1 MNHGFDFQKT
11 NYFHFKQTS
20 MHYMYLVN
28 ISLYFLCS
36 LEITNLITWLFCFTD
51 TLPHLPQNTSHKNHR
66 KTKLIRLGESHTFDT
81 YPCRSLC
88 RKVPMSTLVYIM
100 QWVHSLCVLSVADKK
115 KNWLK
120 IVITWVTQNLINFTR
135 RTEWFTDILWPPF
148 LLQHRRVAP
157 NHMTWG
163 HTDGG
168 ERWRPL
174 LAGLPSLTWWDN
186 WRLGF
191 LDWWSITGSAGR
203 MGQRSICGGHLWNW
217 TVSRSAIQ
225 SGKKIKENIKINFIN
240 TSMI

>member
-1 MNHGFDFQKT
+1 MFNK
-11 NYFHFKQTS
+11 HFTVFLLFLENDQFYYS
-20 MHYMYLVN
+20 DLF
-28 ISLYFLCS
+28 ISLTHPPPS
-36 LEITNLITWLFCFTD
+36 T
-51 TLPHLPQNTSHKNHR
+51 PHPPPPQNNDQ
-66 KTKLIRLGESHTFDT
+66 KTKLNQALR
-81 YPCRSLC
+81 RSYLWYISMPLSMQEGSNVYSCLHNAMSALVVCALC
-88 RKVPMSTLVYIM
+88 SG
-100 QWVHSLCVLSVADKK
+100 HKK

-191 LDWWSITGSAGR
+191 LDWWSITGSAGW
-203 MGQRSICGGHLWNW
+203 MGQRSICGGHLWNR

-225 SGKKIKENIKINFIN
+225 SGKEKKENIRINFIH

>member
-1 MNHGFDFQKT
+1 MDFL
-11 NYFHFKQTS
+11 FHWHSSPPALK
-20 MHYMYLVN
+20 
-28 ISLYFLCS
+28 
-36 LEITNLITWLFCFTD
+36 
-51 TLPHLPQNTSHKNHR
+51 HLPQKLPKNKTHQTWR
-66 KTKLIRLGESHTFDT
+66 KSYFWYISMPLSMQEGSNVYSCLHNAMSALFV
-81 YPCRSLC
+81 CALC
-88 RKVPMSTLVYIM
+88 SG
-100 QWVHSLCVLSVADKK
+100 QK

-225 SGKKIKENIKINFIN
+225 SGKKIKENIKINFKI
-240 TSMI
+240 TSMITA